1 MDENTLFNIV
11 EALHKAIHISKYIT
25 KKDEKYRKDKKTV
38 KKMLKNIKQGELS
51 KYLEGDGNDYDE

>member
-11 EALHKAIHISKYIT
+11 EALHKALRISKYIT
-25 KKDEKYRKDKKTV
+25 NKDEKYRKDKKSV

-51 KYLEGDGNDYDE
+51 KYLESDESELL